1 MEQSTDKFLGVGWS
15 FPPRFNRITNKIE
28 MVAGVTDIEESISI
42 ILKTIPGERLMHPHF
57 GCPLHRLV
65 FERTDIMFIN
75 EMNRMIYQALL
86 NYEPRIKD
94 VNAEVVNRQDL
105 DGIVHVQISYTII
118 TTNTRHNI
126 VFPFYFT
133 EGTNVNDF

>member
-1 MEQSTDKFLGVGWS
+1 MQPSTDKFLGAGWS

-42 ILKTIPGERLMHPHF
+42 ILRTIPGERLMHPHF
-57 GCPLHRLV
+57 GCALHRLV
-65 FERTDIMFIN
+65 FEKTDIMFIN

-94 VNAEVVNRQDL
+94 VNAEIVNRKEP
-105 DGIVHVQISYTII
+105 DGIVHIQVSYTII

-133 EGTNVNDF
+133 EGTNVNI

>member
-1 MEQSTDKFLGVGWS
+1 MQPQSDKFLGVGWS

-28 MVAGVTDIEESISI
+28 MVAGDKDIEESIAI
-42 ILKTIPGERLMHPHF
+42 ILSTIPGERLMHPHF
-57 GCPLHRLV
+57 GCSLHRLV
-65 FERTDIMFIN
+65 FEKTDIMFVN

-94 VNAEVVNRQDL
+94 VNAEIVNRKEL
-105 DGIVHVQISYTII
+105 DGIVHVEVSYTII

-126 VFPFYFT
+126 VFPFYID
-133 EGTNVNDF
+133 EGTNITM

>member
-1 MEQSTDKFLGVGWS
+1 MQPPIDKFLGVGWS

-28 MVAGVTDIEESISI
+28 MVSGITDIEESISI
-42 ILKTIPGERLMHPHF
+42 ILSTIPGERLMHPHF

-65 FERTDIMFIN
+65 FERTDITFLN
-75 EMNRMIYQALL
+75 EIDRMIYQALL

-94 VNAEVVNRQDL
+94 VTVEIVNRKEL
-105 DGIVHVQISYTII
+105 DGIVHIQVSFTII

-126 VFPFYFT
+126 VYPFYFT
-133 EGTNVNDF
+133 EGTNVNI

>member
-1 MEQSTDKFLGVGWS
+1 MHQQAEKFLGTGWS

-28 MVAGVTDIEESISI
+28 MVAGTKDIEESIAI
-42 ILKTIPGERLMHPHF
+42 ILRTISGERLMHPHF
-57 GCPLHRLV
+57 GCSLHRLV
-65 FERTDIMFIN
+65 FEKADITFVN

-94 VNAEVVNRQDL
+94 IDTEMVSRNVA
-105 DGIVHVQISYTII
+105 DGVVHVQVSYTII

-126 VFPFYFT
+126 VFPFYID
-133 EGTNVNDF
+133 EGTNVNMM

>member
-57 GCPLHRLV
+57 GCSLHRLV

-94 VNAEVVNRQDL
+94 VNAEIVNRQDL

-133 EGTNVNDF
+133 EGTNVNI